1 VRLRSCIAVELLS
14 GLTVL
19 SGLITG
25 GWWVAGQVQAEFAH
39 EAQAATTVVLA
50 PPTRMAPPTPISP
63 PTELNFVAE
72 PTSMFLGVA
81 DDVLLAP
88 LRDSPI
94 KRVKFNRGG
103 SSISLRI
110 EFENGA
116 RAAFKPIQ
124 TNLQSIPRREV
135 VAYRINRLMGLSSVP
150 PAIGRSFE
158 VSDILGRLHPES
170 QYYRPRLQAEMI
182 QSNGRVSGELSWW
195 IPVIERGRVDGYEMD
210 SMEGIVSWKRHLTV
224 GAQVPK
230 RDRALVAQ
238 ISDMVL
244 FDFIINNPDRWSGGN
259 ARVSEDQRVLYFM
272 DNTMSFGDDMD
283 GHTKSRVYLERCQK
297 FSRSLVNRLRNLHRS
312 EIEDVLDHDVE
323 PFPYFLHEAEITALL
338 SRRDYALEYID
349 GLIKE
354 HGDSQVLAFP

>member
-1 VRLRSCIAVELLS
+1 MRLRSCIAFELLS
-14 GLTVL
+14 GVTIL

-25 GWWVAGQVQAEFAH
+25 GWWAAEQVQAEFAH
-39 EAQAATTVVLA
+39 EAQAATAVRM
-50 PPTRMAPPTPISP
+50 PPPMRVAPTPVSP

-72 PTSMFLGVA
+72 PTGMFLGVA
-81 DDVLLAP
+81 DDVLLDP
-88 LRDSPI
+88 LRESPI
-94 KRVKFNRGG
+94 KKVKFNRGG

-110 EFENGA
+110 DFANGA
-116 RAAFKPIQ
+116 RAAFKPRQ
-124 TNLQSIPRREV
+124 TNMQSVPRREI
-135 VAYRINRLMGLSSVP
+135 VAFRINRLLGLSSVP
-150 PAIGRSFE
+150 PAIGRAFS
-158 VSDILGRLHPES
+158 VTKLLGSLRPES

-182 QSNGRVSGELSWW
+182 QKGGLVAGELSWW

-224 GAQVPK
+224 GSEIPK

-272 DNTMSFGDDMD
+272 DNTMSFGDDSD
-283 GHTKSRVYLERCQK
+283 GHPKSRTYLERCQR
-297 FSRSLVNRLRNLHRS
+297 FSRSLVSRLRNLQES
-312 EIEDVLDHDVE
+312 EIVEVLSTDVE
-323 PFPYFLHEAEITALL
+323 PFSYFLRDVEITALL

-349 GLIKE
+349 TLILQ
-354 HGDSQVLAFP
+354 HGDSQVLTFP

>member
-1 VRLRSCIAVELLS
+1 VRLRGCIALELLS

-25 GWWVAGQVQAEFAH
+25 GWWAIGQVQAEFAH
-39 EAQAATTVVLA
+39 EAQAATA
-50 PPTRMAPPTPISP
+50 PALPAPKRLAPPTPISP

-72 PTSMFLGVA
+72 PTGMFLGVA

-110 EFENGA
+110 DFENGA
-116 RAAFKPIQ
+116 RAAFKPVQ
-124 TNLQSIPRREV
+124 TNMQSVPRREV
-135 VAYRINRLMGLSSVP
+135 VAFRINRLLGLSSVP

-158 VSDILGRLHPES
+158 VSKLLQKLHPES

-182 QSNGRVSGELSWW
+182 QKGGRVAGELSWW

-210 SMEGIVSWKRHLTV
+210 SMEGIVSWKRHLNV
-224 GAQVPK
+224 GAKIPK
-230 RDRALVAQ
+230 RDKALISQ

-259 ARVSEDQRVLYFM
+259 ARVSEDQRLLYFM

-283 GHTKSRVYLERCQK
+283 GHPKARTYLERCEK
-297 FSRSLVNRLRNLHRS
+297 FSRSLVTRLRNLERH
-312 EIEDVLDHDVE
+312 EVEEVLAHDVE
-323 PFPYFLHEAEITALL
+323 PFPYFLHEVEITALL

-349 GLIKE
+349 GLIKQ
-354 HGDSQVLAFP
+354 HGDSEVLAFP